1 MNDTGNPQY
10 LKSNSERTPLE
21 RKELARKAGQAS
33 GRARK
38 EKRTLKELVSIVLSK
53 QQTNAKGETES
64 NKMIMMIQLVNRAVQ
79 GDLKAIALVQKILN
93 EDSQKVDITSNGKDL
108 IPQTIN
114 VFFEGEIKP
123 NLNG

>member
-1 MNDTGNPQY
+1 MNDTNLIP
-10 LKSNSERTPLE
+10 NSERTPSQ
-21 RKELARKAGQAS
+21 RKEQARKAGRAS
-33 GRARK
+33 GRARR
-38 EKRTLKELVSIVLSK
+38 EKRTLKELVSIVLSRE
-53 QQTNAKGETES
+53 QTNTKGETES

-114 VFFEGEIKP
+114 VVFEGEIKP